1 MKHSTVTSSRQSVF
15 RRLKFLASVALGACL
30 LSSTTSAAANKN
42 KMEFVTADDVKL
54 SNISQIIQR
63 QDIQG
68 AQVMY
73 DWKSLEPSKDV
84 YDFSEIKK
92 DLEFLNGKKL
102 FVQVQDRFF
111 DPKLRLIPQY
121 LLDDPLYE
129 GGLERQTDSEPGSEG
144 GWTTKQW
151 VPAVRQRFQALLL
164 AMAME
169 LDGKVFGVNLPETS
183 IGVNMTNA
191 TCDQYFDAEMETA
204 LYGRSIFKRSI
215 FVQYIN
221 FWPCEDS
228 NSRNYMG
235 RSFKMAVEHG
245 FGVGGPDVRP
255 WKPFQMANSYKFFNQ
270 YRKDLS
276 TIAMAVQ
283 HPDLRFKNETTGVP
297 FTRNEFRR
305 FAVDYLGANMIF
317 WTSSIF

>member
-1 MKHSTVTSSRQSVF
+1 MN
-15 RRLKFLASVALGACL
+15 
-30 LSSTTSAAANKN
+30 TTSAAANKN
-42 KMEFVTADDVKL
+42 QMEFVTADFGKV
-54 SNISQIIQR
+54 SNISQTILQR

-68 AQVMY
+68 AQGMY
-73 DWKSLEPSKDV
+73 DWKSLEPSKGV
-84 YDFSEIKK
+84 YDFTEIKK

-111 DPKLRLIPQY
+111 DPKERWIPQY

-129 GGLERQTDSEPGSEG
+129 GGLERQTDSDVPEG
-144 GWTTKQW
+144 GWATKQW

-164 AMAME
+164 AIATE
-169 LDGKVFGVNLPETS
+169 LDGKVFGVNLPETA
-183 IGVNMTNA
+183 IGVDMTNA

-204 LYGRSIFKRSI
+204 LYARSIFKKSI

-228 NSRNYMG
+228 NNRNYMG
-235 RSFKMAVEHG
+235 RSFDMAVQHD

-255 WKPFQMANSYKFFNQ
+255 WKPYQMAHSYKFFNKH
-270 YRKDLS
+270 RNDLS
-276 TIAMAVQ
+276 NIAIAVQ
-283 HPDLRFKNETTGVP
+283 HSDLRFKNETTGVP
-297 FTRNEFRR
+297 FTRDEFRR

-317 WTSSIF
+317 WTSAIL

>member
-30 LSSTTSAAANKN
+30 LSSTTSAAVNKK
-42 KMEFVTADDVKL
+42 KMEFVTADD
-54 SNISQIIQR
+54 
-63 QDIQG
+63 
-68 AQVMY
+68 
-73 DWKSLEPSKDV
+73 KSLEPSKDV

-111 DPKLRLIPQY
+111 DPNLRLIPQY

-164 AMAME
+164 AMATE

-204 LYGRSIFKRSI
+204 L
-215 FVQYIN
+215 
-221 FWPCEDS
+221 
-228 NSRNYMG
+228 RNYMG
-235 RSFKMAVEHG
+235 QSFEMAVEHG

-270 YRKDLS
+270 YRNDLS

-283 HPDLRFKNETTGVP
+283 HPDLRFNNETTGVP